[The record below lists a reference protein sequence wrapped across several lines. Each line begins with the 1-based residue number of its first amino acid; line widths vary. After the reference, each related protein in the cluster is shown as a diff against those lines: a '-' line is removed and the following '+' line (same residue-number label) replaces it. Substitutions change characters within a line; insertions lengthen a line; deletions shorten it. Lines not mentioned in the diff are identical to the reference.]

1 MEILKIDDIT
11 EVPSDI
17 HYIKKFIARIKVRDF
32 LEYEFYLGFSIEY
45 RAVGSPEVILKF
57 IDKPSD
63 SLLAHAEELKALII
77 ELDRKGKIKSTYEPL
92 VP

>member
-45 RAVGSPEVILKF
+45 RAVGGPEVILKF